1 MKKRIFSLLISVL
14 MIFSASLCAFAD
26 GESDNSLSVD
36 KIYGTKTAIYV
47 LLNKDVTVDDTTK
60 ANVREYGEDTAFT
73 TTVTAEKSNYLKVA
87 VSPSLELAKTY
98 RFDLTVGGETVSK
111 KISFKE
117 LYFEDFNDA
126 TMNAKN
132 DAYTNVKLNN
142 TGTGYIILKN
152 GMMTRT
158 SDRPPMI
165 SNASFRDDNGI
176 KEDWSDYTIE
186 YNYYDTASREGVE
199 SGTKFNLMLGAY
211 FYVQTAGN
219 NMNFNDLLANDV
231 SKNTGVAIVIRNSN
245 PFVKYVYK
253 DKIIK
258 ATDKLSEVAL
268 SDKVTGDFSQV
279 DNSDVLFSASLFG
292 ENIFASITKIGE
304 SEPFYEAKTTIPNM
318 HYHEGGFAAGA
329 ETDTM
334 KSSKGAIGAYVDN
347 FRAYK
352 LIAGEVEYVSSI
364 PDGSVDLYDVNSVT
378 LDWNYDV
385 DVTKDNF
392 EIYEDGTKSYTDFSV
407 EHNSRQTVIT
417 LNEKLLGERTYTI
430 KFKDVYS
437 DSDKLLPM
445 DISFRTGGIYKK
457 IDIVG
462 DNVLDAKDENAKQT
476 ISVKGTTDKGTVFD
490 IENTNIEYISD
501 NSIIAVDKDGNLT
514 SSDRGYAE
522 INVKFTDKNT
532 TNTNG
537 DNNDNIFQK
546 KIPAYS
552 YMSVKYLSESNDFS
566 FKDGVVI
573 AEFTDDLSNNFA
585 ISFGENKP
593 AFKTTSTDYTIGDKT
608 VARANGTHRIELL
621 KTNNEKLS
629 VYLDKVKVIDNMDV
643 TDLNTVSKEGDFDTV
658 KIYNLIGNACTAS
671 FVNVRGSG
679 NLEAVY
685 SYEDLDNDKE
695 EGTTFEWLYSADGNT
710 FTTISGQTAG
720 TISSSSYAGGYL
732 KVAVTPK
739 NKYESGKTVTSDAF
753 YVQPA
758 SNPSSGTVSGV
769 VSTPTKVTLP
779 SSGSSGGSSGSNGT
793 TSPTP
798 NTGNDSTFVPFND
811 VASSHWA
818 YASINAMKKKG
829 VLNGFENGDYKPSS
843 SVTRAEFVCALCK
856 LLGLEP
862 ISYGSKFAD
871 VKQGEWYSDYVE
883 AILQKGYIKGDENG
897 NFNPN
902 APITREQMASI
913 IGNILENV
921 NSAEITY
928 GDRDSISDWAL
939 QSVAKAFAGGIMKG
953 DDNGNFNPK
962 ADITRAET
970 AVILERLSQR

>member
-14 MIFSASLCAFAD
+14 MIFTTSIFAFAE

-73 TTVTAEKSNYLKVA
+73 ATVTAEKSNYLKVA
-87 VSPSLELAKTY
+87 VSPSLDLKKTY

-117 LYFEDFNDA
+117 LYFEDFSDTTLSGNTYTNIKLA
-126 TMNAKN
+126 THNNTSNITVTDGKIAKN
-132 DAYTNVKLNN
+132 
-142 TGTGYIILKN
+142 G
-152 GMMTRT
+152 
-158 SDRPPMI
+158 DRALMI
-165 SNASFRDDNGI
+165 SQNSFYDTQNKKI
-176 KEDWSDYTIE
+176 KDGWSDYTVE
-186 YNYYDTASREGVE
+186 YEYYDTLSNQTGSTAP
-199 SGTKFNLMLGAY
+199 NQMLATF
-211 FYVQTAGN
+211 FYVQNTGN
-219 NMNFNDLLANDV
+219 STLNFNDLIRFSGTTDCCTEISV
-231 SKNTGVAIVIRNSN
+231 VARQNN
-245 PFVKYVYK
+245 PFFRYIQSDGTRYDN
-253 DKIIK
+253 DKI
-258 ATDKLSEVAL
+258 ASVEGTF
-268 SDKVTGDFSQV
+268 SDVTGK
-279 DNSDVLFSASLFG
+279 DVLSSASLFG
-292 ENIFASITKIGE
+292 NNIYVSITEIGQTK
-304 SEPFYEAKTTIPNM
+304 PFYTQTAQISQEMK
-318 HYHEGGFAAGA
+318 YHEGGFAVDA
-329 ETDTM
+329 ETKGM
-334 KSSKGAIGAYVDN
+334 AKSGGYIDN
-347 FRAYK
+347 IRAYK
-352 LIAGEVEYVSSI
+352 LIVGEVEYVSSI

-385 DVTKDNF
+385 NVTKDNF
-392 EIYEDGTKSYTDFSV
+392 EIYEDGTTSYTDFSV
-407 EHNSRQTVIT
+407 SHNGRKTDIA

-437 DSDKLLPM
+437 GSEKLLPM

-457 IDIVG
+457 IEIVG
-462 DNVLDAKDENAKQT
+462 DNVLDAKDENSKQT
-476 ISVKGTTDKGTVFD
+476 ISVKGTTDKDTVFD

-522 INVKFTDKNT
+522 INVKFTDKNS

-546 KIPAYS
+546 KIPVYS
-552 YMSVKYLSESNDFS
+552 YMSVKDLSESNDFS

-573 AEFTDDLSNNFA
+573 AEFTDDLSSNFA

-593 AFKTTSTDYTIGDKT
+593 AFKTTSTDYTVGDKT

-629 VYLDKVKVIDNMDV
+629 VYFDKVKVIGNMDV
-643 TDLNTVSKEGDFDTV
+643 TDLNTVLKEGNFDTV

-685 SYEDLDNDKE
+685 SYEDLDDDKE
-695 EGTTFEWLYSADGNT
+695 EGTAFEWLYSADGNS

-753 YVQPA
+753 YVQTS

-779 SSGSSGGSSGSNGT
+779 SSGSSGGSSGSNGS
-793 TSPTP
+793 TSTP
-798 NTGNDSTFVPFND
+798 PSTGNDSTFVPFND

-843 SVTRAEFVCALCK
+843 SITRAEFVCALCK

-862 ISYGSKFAD
+862 VAYSNKFAD
-871 VKQGEWYSDYVE
+871 VKSGEWYSDYVE

-921 NSAEITY
+921 NSAEINY
-928 GDRDSISDWAL
+928 GDKDSISEWAMD
-939 QSVAKAFAGGIMKG
+939 SVAKAFAGGIMKG
-953 DDNGNFNPK
+953 DENGNFNPK
-962 ADITRAET
+962 ANITRAET